1 MKKEPVERSSIERMN
16 LVHIAIGGGICLGM
30 TVLLISIIIGSESTP
45 GLLQQLLFKLGMSG
59 VTFFIDYYQI
69 AQELFIFGLVY
80 LTSGFCGGI
89 YAGYNAFTNLKGTLF
104 IPAIISTVG
113 FVLLAIF
120 VANYSITPEFL
131 GLILL
136 QLAGNTL
143 GSYLGGYAINWRYL
157 HEEEKTPEKLTLEI
171 RK

>member
-1 MKKEPVERSSIERMN
+1 MKTGPFERGSFERMD
-16 LVHIAIGGGICLGM
+16 LVHTAIGGGICFGI
-30 TVLLISIIIGSESTP
+30 TVFLVDTVP
-45 GLLQQLLFKLGMSG
+45 NWLQQLLFNLGMSG